1 MTIKPNCPISKAS
14 QTLGKKWN
22 LQIIY
27 YLRERKRFCELQEVV
42 GGVNPATLSSRLR
55 GLEKAQIIRR
65 HEFPG
70 VPRHVEYELT
80 EKGNELIP
88 LMYALSDWVHK
99 WQHEVE

>member
-1 MTIKPNCPISKAS
+1 MTINPNCPISKAS

-27 YLRERKRFCELQEVV
+27 YLRERKRFCELQEAV

-55 GLEKAQIIRR
+55 QLEQEKIIRR
-65 HEFPG
+65 HEILG

-80 EKGNELIP
+80 DKGHELIP
-88 LMYALSDWVHK
+88 LMDALAVWVHK
-99 WQHEVE
+99 WQLSDG